1 MAKGAVIVLSDSYF
15 LQIAINFVASHL
27 CKNLKLKSISLE
39 LLLCTRKM
47 FDRLFSSQQ
56 FHLQN

>member
-15 LQIAINFVASHL
+15 LQIAIVASRL

-39 LLLCTRKM
+39 LLVHTV
-47 FDRLFSSQQ
+47 DV
-56 FHLQN
+56 